1 MGKHG
6 AERMPSRELRSAYNR
21 LLDAY
26 GRLLRD
32 HRRLETE
39 HGELLLRVPSEPPST
54 EVVLWQPVRQTTW
67 GQAREAMDVEAACA
81 LVRSSGLLT
90 SPGLE
95 A

>member
-1 MGKHG
+1 MGRHG
-6 AERMPSRELRSAYNR
+6 AERIPARELRSAYNR

-32 HRRLETE
+32 HRRLEAE
-39 HGELLLRVPSEPPST
+39 HGDLLLRVPPEPPSA
-54 EVVLWQPVRQTTW
+54 EVELWRPARQWTW
-67 GQAREAMDVEAACA
+67 DGVPMDVDAACE

-90 SPGLE
+90 SPG